1 MEDEGALRRRDLT
14 DSMLLLL
21 LLRIGRLDEWL
32 LSGLELRFL
41 LKLVVDPLRYKNEFC
56 QYPNLNLLIIRSL
69 ADDARGAVVI
79 DFLKIP
85 SNGYSTANKVKGQK
99 K

>member
-1 MEDEGALRRRDLT
+1 VSTFSALSAFSLGEEDVEDEGALRRRDLT

-41 LKLVVDPLRYKNEFC
+41 LKLVVDPLRYKQE
-56 QYPNLNLLIIRSL
+56 LRH
-69 ADDARGAVVI
+69 V
-79 DFLKIP
+79 
-85 SNGYSTANKVKGQK
+85 T
-99 K
+99 

>member
-41 LKLVVDPLRYKNEFC
+41 LKLVVDPLRYKE
-56 QYPNLNLLIIRSL
+56 
-69 ADDARGAVVI
+69 
-79 DFLKIP
+79 
-85 SNGYSTANKVKGQK
+85 
-99 K
+99 